1 MEGNDD
7 HNDHNSKLQRTRYC
21 FLKKKK
27 KRQIYG
33 TLKKKNLLLNL
44 FHTCTHTQFSV

>member
-27 KRQIYG
+27 KDKFMA
-33 TLKKKNLLLNL
+33 L
-44 FHTCTHTQFSV
+44 